1 VLSPTCA
8 PRPRRNSLDCARFA
22 RECSRTGGIH
32 GEEEG
37 EDGEEGREKKTA
49 RAKKP
54 AAARLSAAEKA
65 QLLKPGEDLDE
76 IIAETL
82 HAWELVA
89 RKVRVPGLSPA
100 KLRSLLK
107 KALRDVEREN
117 ALYAKQAAK
126 LAPLTDA
133 RMKSSDAAYRAGLKV
148 KRIADAIGDT
158 DPAVAD
164 AFASVGERFR
174 RGGRTEPTP
183 PEG

>member
-1 VLSPTCA
+1 MA
-8 PRPRRNSLDCARFA
+8 
-22 RECSRTGGIH
+22 
-32 GEEEG
+32 
-37 EDGEEGREKKTA
+37 KKKAKTAKKAAKRKSA

-82 HAWELVA
+82 QAWELVA
-89 RKVRVPGLSPA
+89 KKVRVPGLSPA

-158 DPAVAD
+158 DPAVAE

-174 RGGRTEPTP
+174 RGGRPEPTP
-183 PEG
+183 VEG